1 MKATDLM
8 IGDWVLAEGNPVQVT
23 NISVLGGDIIRV
35 MNPFMSYD
43 IAYASNIVALS
54 NGAKDINKIEPIP
67 LTPEILEKNR
77 IKLFSTYTHPYR
89 DGEWEE
95 GELEE
100 AMKHYPMYVYEILNP
115 YIAFVIRP
123 NEQELKVCSSN
134 YKTRVEKKEEVI
146 FVHELQH
153 ALKLCGIKKE
163 IVL

>member
-1 MKATDLM
+1 MSFLVDDS
-8 IGDWVLAEGNPVQVT
+8 IHESY
-23 NISVLGGDIIRV
+23 IS
-35 MNPFMSYD
+35 
-43 IAYASNIVALS
+43 
-54 NGAKDINKIEPIP
+54 PIP
-67 LTPEILEKNR
+67 LTEEILEKNG

-89 DGEWEE
+89 DSEWEE

-100 AMKHYPMYVYEILNP
+100 EMKHYPMYVYETLNP

-134 YKTRVEKKEEVI
+134 YKTRVEKKKEVI

-153 ALKLCGIKKE
+153 ALKLCGIEKE